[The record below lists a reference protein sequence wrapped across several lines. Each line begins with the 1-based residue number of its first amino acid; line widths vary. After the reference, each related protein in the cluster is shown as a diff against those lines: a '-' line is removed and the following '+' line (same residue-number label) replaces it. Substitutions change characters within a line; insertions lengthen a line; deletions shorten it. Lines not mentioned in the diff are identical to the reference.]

1 MRAKIINELKMLSG
15 NMKKTLETVNEK
27 CKEIAY
33 EIRTKKHIFLCGIG
47 LGEIIAKEGSLKLK
61 EMTYLH
67 C

>member
-33 EIRTKKHIFLCGIG
+33 
-47 LGEIIAKEGSLKLK
+47 
-61 EMTYLH
+61 
-67 C
+67 